1 MRDLLTGAEVLGV
14 ARGIEGMFRDAVIA
28 AAELRDRGGEGYEL
42 GYKVGAAA
50 AYEAAARA
58 VRDVLR

>member
-1 MRDLLTGAEVLGV
+1 MSRVPAADRRLFARAPDDRGGAMRDLLT
-14 ARGIEGMFRDAVIA
+14 
-28 AAELRDRGGEGYEL
+28 GGEGYEL
-42 GYKVGAAA
+42 GYKVGALA